1 MKFHDKGN
9 QIYEKLESL
18 LKVVKLRTKMIT
30 HELAKIWIT
39 SDGRRFID
47 KQKAIIHEKKIE
59 RIEEKIYE
67 RWLCDS
73 HK

>member
-1 MKFHDKGN
+1 
-9 QIYEKLESL
+9 
-18 LKVVKLRTKMIT
+18 MIT

-67 RWLCDS
+67 RWLCNS
-73 HK
+73 HEL